1 MNKKSIVLD
10 DLIVRRSNLIFDQMI
25 AHNAIENLSR
35 KLNKAERKRNELSKE
50 LESMRNIDA
59 SIISKVQ
66 IIDELRQELDS
77 GEESLSDAV
86 DRLCDS
92 GKLPKNFKVIE

>member
-10 DLIVRRSNLIFDQMI
+10 DLIVRRSNLVFDQMI
-25 AHNAIENLSR
+25 AHNAIENISR
-35 KLNKAERKRNELSKE
+35 KLNKVERKRNELSKE
-50 LESMRNIDA
+50 LERMRSIDA
-59 SIISKVQ
+59 SIISKVH

-92 GKLPKNFKVIE
+92 GKLPNNFKLIE